1 LMTARRHL
9 LSRKPWQSQAG
20 LTLTELMIAG
30 VVTAIVM
37 VALITMFIT
46 SMEAWDR
53 AGARLALQRSA
64 ALALDKVMF
73 DIRHGSRVEIAPGLT
88 SMTIYRTTV
97 GGDSTLAVYQLV
109 GDELR
114 NQYGTVLVDRVTS
127 LQFTSGNGF
136 KVNVQMSLVDDLG
149 TTAVPEDDA
158 TLYIESTAVCR
169 NQSLY

>member
-1 LMTARRHL
+1 MTARRLPFPHAL
-9 LSRKPWQSQAG
+9 WRDRAG
-20 LTLTELMIAG
+20 MTLTELLIAG
-30 VVTAIVM
+30 VVMAIVL
-37 VALITMFIT
+37 VALITMYIT

-73 DIRHGSRVEIAPGLT
+73 DIRHGSRVEIGSGST
-88 SMTIYRTTV
+88 SMTIYRATV

-114 NQYGTVLVDRVTS
+114 NQHGTVLVDRVTS
-127 LQFTSGNGF
+127 LQFASGNGF
-136 KVNVQMSLVDDLG
+136 KVNVQMSLEDDLG
-149 TTAVPEDDA
+149 TTAVQEDDA
-158 TLYIESTAVCR
+158 TIYIESTAVCR